1 LTALSV
7 APHNTGV
14 TDLSTKRPI
23 KHAVRVLLYCALG
36 LLAPSAQAAD
46 KAAGSDYPNRPIRFI
61 SPFLPGGSQDVIA
74 RIVGGRLAERLGQP
88 VVVDN
93 RSGAAGIIATE
104 LTARAQPDGHTL
116 LMITAGPITIAPSLQ
131 SKLPYDPQK
140 DLAPVTQLVET
151 PMALMASPAFPAK
164 SVAEAIALAKAR
176 PGQLNYASVGNG
188 SISHLTMELFKTY
201 TGTEMTHVPY
211 KGAVPAFTD
220 LIGGQVQLLF
230 ITTASAQPFT
240 ASGKV
245 RALGVAA
252 NKRSAIM
259 PEVPTIIEAGVKNFE
274 VPVWAGV
281 ATTAGTPKRVIDR
294 LYREIHAVLQ
304 MPETRE
310 RLATLGSEV
319 VGSTPEQFATLL
331 KEDRAR
337 WAKVIKTANVKVE

>member
-1 LTALSV
+1 M
-7 APHNTGV
+7 N
-14 TDLSTKRPI
+14 
-23 KHAVRVLLYCALG
+23 HAVRMLLCFSPA
-36 LLAPSAQAAD
+36 LLAPAVDAAD
-46 KAAGSDYPNRPIRFI
+46 KPAGGDYPNRPIRFI

-131 SKLPYDPQK
+131 AKLPYDPQK
-140 DLAPVTQLVET
+140 DLAPIIQLVET
-151 PMALMASPAFPAK
+151 PMALMASPTFPAK
-164 SVAEAIALAKAR
+164 TVAEAVALAKSK
-176 PGQLNYASVGNG
+176 PNQLNYGSVGNG
-188 SISHLTMELFKTY
+188 SISHLTMELFKTQ
-201 TGTEMTHVPY
+201 TGTDMAHVPY

-252 NKRSAIM
+252 KKRSPMM
-259 PEVPTIIEAGVKNFE
+259 PDVPTIIEAGVKNFE

-281 ATTAGTPKRVIDR
+281 ATTAGTPKAVIDR
-294 LYREIHAVLQ
+294 LYREMLAVLQ

-310 RLATLGSEV
+310 RLAALGSDV
-319 VGSTPEQFATLL
+319 VGSTPEQFAALL
-331 KEDRAR
+331 KDDRAR
-337 WAKVIKTANVKVE
+337 WAKVIKTANVKLD